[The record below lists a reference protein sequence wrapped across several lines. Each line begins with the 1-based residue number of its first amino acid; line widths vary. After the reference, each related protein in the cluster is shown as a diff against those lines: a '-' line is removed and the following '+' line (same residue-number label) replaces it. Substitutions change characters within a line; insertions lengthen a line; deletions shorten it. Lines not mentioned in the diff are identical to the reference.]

1 MNLFGE
7 WTNDPIFVKFGIEIA
22 SILKKDIRLLLFI
35 KSIPKGMKLNNYF
48 NMVKNLTAW
57 KTILNMARVV
67 ILYYN
72 RRLRNLF

>member
-48 NMVKNLTAW
+48 NMIKS
-57 KTILNMARVV
+57 
-67 ILYYN
+67 
-72 RRLRNLF
+72 